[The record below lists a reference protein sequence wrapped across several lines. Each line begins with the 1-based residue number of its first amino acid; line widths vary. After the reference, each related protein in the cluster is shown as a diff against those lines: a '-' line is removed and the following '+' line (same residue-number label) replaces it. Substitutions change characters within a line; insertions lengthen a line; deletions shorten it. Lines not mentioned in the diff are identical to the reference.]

1 MDDKDNNENAEIDLK
16 DYLKLIF
23 AKKWLVLGA
32 LLFAV
37 ALAVIYNFSAP
48 KTYEVSSW
56 LEIGK
61 MKENR
66 LIEDPIQI
74 IQKMKMGVYE
84 KDSSGIAILNPDQT
98 DLVQFKIKSVE
109 PEKTKKYLEK
119 VIALIL
125 ADHEQKI
132 AVKKEAIQ
140 NKIQRIQENEIKR
153 IQENEIKRIQEK
165 IVLLGQEKKILEAK
179 IETPISQFDL
189 FFIKDRLLGKNQ
201 DIESSYSNIE
211 DLHSKIEESYSKID
225 SLKESIEEIQPTKI
239 VKDIVILD
247 TFIKQKFLIN
257 IAMAGL
263 LGLFLGIF
271 IVFSE
276 K

>member
-1 MDDKDNNENAEIDLK
+1 MSPKKLK
-16 DYLKLIF
+16 RFRKSYCF
-23 AKKWLVLGA
+23 
-32 LLFAV
+32 
-37 ALAVIYNFSAP
+37 NFSRP
-48 KTYEVSSW
+48 RTK
-56 LEIGK
+56 
-61 MKENR
+61 N
-66 LIEDPIQI
+66 
-74 IQKMKMGVYE
+74 
-84 KDSSGIAILNPDQT
+84 SG
-98 DLVQFKIKSVE
+98 
-109 PEKTKKYLEK
+109 
-119 VIALIL
+119 
-125 ADHEQKI
+125 
-132 AVKKEAIQ
+132 KKEAIQ
-140 NKIQRIQENEIKR
+140 NKIQR

-211 DLHSKIEESYSKID
+211 DLRSKID

-276 K
+276 KWWKGEKI

>member
-109 PEKTKKYLEK
+109 PEKTKKDLEK

-140 NKIQRIQENEIKR
+140 NKIQR

-211 DLHSKIEESYSKID
+211 DLRSKID

-276 K
+276 KWWKGEKI